1 MPAGPDS
8 SGIQETFQYSFGL
21 RISFFAVPYSH
32 IFKPSRGSIQSS
44 WPPRAKLQAI
54 QRNGSRW
61 HKYFNF
67 PFILPQNTKLVT
79 SFDELSLCGAFL
91 SALLRGNDR
100 NSFDHSTTAW
110 PFRFVWRT
118 FPWIIIIDTFTW
130 ISVRDYHVLIECEQ
144 LCCLQ
149 LSF

>member
-1 MPAGPDS
+1 MPADPDS
-8 SGIQETFQYSFGL
+8 IRIQETFQCL
-21 RISFFAVPYSH
+21 FFRNPDFAIPYSY
-32 IFKPSRGSIQSS
+32 ISKPSKGVRSKSS
-44 WPPRAKLQAI
+44 WPPRAKLQSI